1 MRDLKIFTDNIE
13 YDAMAQIN
21 TLLEQ
26 ESFANCKIRIMPD
39 VHAGA
44 GCVIGFTADLGD
56 KVIPNLVGVDIGCGV
71 IVAPLGK
78 VDIDLEKLDQFV
90 NNEMCYGLQVNNKV
104 LVSYDLKKL
113 RCYKQLSNLPWIEKS
128 LGSLGSGNHFIEIDE
143 SENGDKYIVIHS
155 GSRNLGLQ
163 VAKIYQKLA
172 IKLRKESPLEERA
185 KIIESLKAQG
195 RQADIPDALEA
206 LTEKYKNETKLSPD
220 LCYLDGEER
229 EDYLHDMRICQ
240 DWAKINRKTMIMQM
254 INHLL
259 KTQKI
264 KFLQNPEKNIF
275 EVVHN
280 YIGDD
285 NIIRKGSISARLGE
299 KVLIPLNMRDGCI
312 LGIGKGNEDWNYSA
326 PHGAG
331 RLISRSAAKQLISL
345 DEYSKS
351 MQGIYTSTVN
361 EGTID
366 EAPDVYKPMDEIVE
380 KIKDTVEII
389 EVIKPIYNFK
399 AQN

>member
-13 YDAMAQIN
+13 YDALAQIN
-21 TLLEQ
+21 ALLEL
-26 ESFANCKIRIMPD
+26 ETFASCKIRIMPD
-39 VHAGA
+39 VHAGV
-44 GCVIGFTADLGD
+44 GCVIGFTANLGD

-78 VDIDLEKLDQFV
+78 VDINLEQLDQFV

-113 RCYKQLSNLPWIEKS
+113 RCYKQLSNIPWIEKS

-143 SENGDKYIVIHS
+143 SENGEKYIVIHS

-172 IKLRKESPLEERA
+172 IKLRKEAPLEERA

-195 RQADIPDALEA
+195 RQADIPDALQT
-206 LTEKYKNETKLSPD
+206 LTERYKNETKLSPD
-220 LCYLDGEER
+220 LCYLDGKER

-240 DWAKINRKTMIMQM
+240 DWAKLNRKTMIMQM

-259 KTQKI
+259 KTQKL

-361 EGTID
+361 HGTID
-366 EAPDVYKPMDEIVE
+366 EAPAAYKPMAEIVE
-380 KIKDTVEII
+380 KIQDTVEII

>member
-26 ESFANCKIRIMPD
+26 ETFASCKIRIMPD

-78 VDIDLEKLDQFV
+78 VDIDLEKLDKFI
-90 NNEMCYGLQVNNKV
+90 NTEMCYGLQVNTKV
-104 LVSYDLKKL
+104 LVNYDLKKL

-128 LGSLGSGNHFIEIDE
+128 LGSLGSGNHFIEVDE
-143 SENGDKYIVIHS
+143 GKDGEKYIVIHS

-172 IKLRKESPLEERA
+172 IKLRKESPLAEREQ
-185 KIIESLKAQG
+185 IIEELKSQN
-195 RQADIPDALEA
+195 RQADIPDALKA

-220 LCYLDGEER
+220 LCYLDGRER

-240 DWAKINRKTMIMQM
+240 DWAKLNRKTMIMQM

-259 KTQKI
+259 KNQKI
-264 KFLQNPEKNIF
+264 KFTKNPEKNIF

-285 NIIRKGSISARLGE
+285 NIIRKGAISARKGE

-312 LGIGKGNEDWNYSA
+312 LGVGKGNEDWNYSA

-331 RLISRSAAKQLISL
+331 RLISRGDAKRLITIE
-345 DEYSKS
+345 EYAKS
-351 MQGIYTSTVN
+351 MEGIYTSSVK

-366 EAPDVYKPMDEIVE
+366 EAPDAYKPMKEIVE
-380 KIKDTVEII
+380 KINDTVEII